1 MKVDISEKVIIEHV
15 ESVLPSIVSDILE
28 TMDLIDD
35 IVSKNIEP
43 IIKRLLKEGKLDK
56 VLESEVERFIKDQW
70 DSDDISKLLIKRIDD
85 KLVFKND

>member
-56 VLESEVERFIKDQW
+56 VLESEVERFIKEQW

>member
-15 ESVLPSIVSDILE
+15 ESVLPSIISDILE

-56 VLESEVERFIKDQW
+56 VLESEVERFIKEQW